1 MKNGG
6 APGAPVDF
14 STETQAENGG
24 PRRFQISF
32 LGKVSYRLGEACSI
46 QPGSAQ
52 TAVRTSIQ
60 TSFLTNV
67 AYSEKDLASSHM
79 RVLTQELTQV
89 LTRLSDSHQGGEETN
104 TLTSLRLK

>member
-14 STETQAENGG
+14 STETQAEKGG

-32 LGKVSYRLGEACSI
+32 LGKVSYSLGEACSI

-60 TSFLTNV
+60 TS
-67 AYSEKDLASSHM
+67 EKDLASSHM
-79 RVLTQELTQV
+79 RVLTQELT
-89 LTRLSDSHQGGEETN
+89 RLSDSHQVGEKTN
-104 TLTSLRLK
+104 TLL